1 MAGSWADA
9 TKLSGFVMMILIGAR
24 VFGLT
29 FYGINGNVWI
39 EDLLLALPGGE
50 YGFLIVVTIIIFIL
64 GWPLEWTEIIIIFVP
79 IFLPLLNHFG
89 VDPVV
94 FGILVA
100 LNIQTAFN
108 TPPMAMAAYY
118 LKGVAPPHVRLTQIF
133 NGSLPF
139 VFMVF
144 MTMALVYIFPE
155 LALWLPDQL
164 YGR

>member
-1 MAGSWADA
+1 M
-9 TKLSGFVMMILIGAR
+9 
-24 VFGLT
+24 
-29 FYGINGNVWI
+29 
-39 EDLLLALPGGE
+39 
-50 YGFLIVVTIIIFIL
+50 
-64 GWPLEWTEIIIIFVP
+64 P
-79 IFLPLLNHFG
+79 IFLPLLKHFG

-94 FGILVA
+94 FGILVS

-118 LKGVAPPHVRLTQIF
+118 LKGVAPPHVKLTEIF